1 MIINK
6 SEKLKLLTF
15 AHRGEAQTFIRE
27 LKLKAVPFAF
37 DGLYR
42 NSDLLLLLTGEGPQR
57 ATERTS
63 AVLGA
68 YYDEIEQVI
77 NLGVCATL
85 SSHININQIVS
96 IRTIYREADQKMEF
110 KSFTTQDDQAC
121 TDIITS
127 HQRVLDIKYAG
138 FLQSFAPLVDRELW
152 AIASSAQNFHIP
164 CYSYKLISDNALI
177 ENKEICQV
185 VKDMAEEFSDKLFK
199 HFNSVYQQEE
209 KEIDEF
215 SIFSNKS
222 FYFTVSQKR
231 KYITIMKG
239 LIIRKES
246 EDDIL
251 KKINIKDIEKI
262 DTLPKQRAAIVIEK
276 IFSILNPFN
285 TRLEKKISKLTSPL
299 IEANCQIKFTKDYED
314 NNFNIIARI
323 EHPNNISKLKR
334 SLDNFEYQKL
344 IDVLSGEDDV

>member
-1 MIINK
+1 MIPNK
-6 SEKLKLLTF
+6 SKKLKLLTF

-37 DGLYR
+37 DGLYQ
-42 NSDLLLLLTGEGPQR
+42 NSDYLLLLTGEGVQR

-68 YYDEIEQVI
+68 FYNQISQII

-85 SSHININQIVS
+85 SEQIKVDEIVS
-96 IRTIYREADQKMEF
+96 IRTIYREADQRMEF
-110 KSFTTQDDQAC
+110 KSFTTKDSGAVV
-121 TDIITS
+121 DIITS
-127 HQRVLDIKYAG
+127 HQRVLNEEYAK
-138 FLQSFAPLVDRELW
+138 FLQSFAPLVDREAW

-177 ENKEICQV
+177 KNKEICQV
-185 VKDMAEEFSDKLFK
+185 VKDMAEEFSDKLFQ
-199 HFNSVYQQEE
+199 HFNSVFQLE
-209 KEIDEF
+209 KNEDFEF
-215 SIFSNKS
+215 SIFSNKA

-239 LIIRKES
+239 LMIRNES
-246 EDDIL
+246 EENIL
-251 KKINIKDIEKI
+251 DQINSNKIMTMDV
-262 DTLPKQRAAIVIEK
+262 LPKQRASILIDK

-285 TRLEKKISKLTSPL
+285 TRLNDKIAQLTAPL
-299 IEANCQIKFTKDYED
+299 TEANCQIKFTKDYED

-334 SLDNFEYQKL
+334 SLENFDYDKL
-344 IDVLSGEDDV
+344 INVLSGEDDV